1 VVDIKNEHAIET
13 YRSLMLYGSAG
24 ITFVLTVNGAAAIA
38 VMTFLGHFIEKA
50 DVKAPDMRLPLLLFL
65 GGVLLGGLAT
75 ATAYFTQLTL
85 YNESIG
91 TRPSDKGV
99 THVFWLRVSVAL
111 MLLGMVAF
119 GAGAA
124 MAVWR
129 LH

>member
-1 VVDIKNEHAIET
+1 VVNIKNEHAIET

-38 VMTFLGHFIEKA
+38 VMTFLGHFIEKGGA
-50 DVKAPDMRLPLLLFL
+50 KAPDMRLPLLLFL
-65 GGVLLGGLAT
+65 GGVLAGGIAT

-91 TRPSDKGV
+91 TRPSDRGI
-99 THVFWLRVSVAL
+99 THVFWLRVSVAV
-111 MLLGMVAF
+111 MFLGMIVF
-119 GAGAA
+119 GAGAGV
-124 MAVWR
+124 AVWR